1 VRFCFAALPLAAR
14 QLLSFDDTKVTTTVK
29 LSK

>member
-1 VRFCFAALPLAAR
+1 VRFCFADLPLAAR
-14 QLLSFDDTKVTTTVK
+14 RRLSFDDTKVTTTVK